1 MNRNAG
7 EICFIAKEE
16 EGEKLSRALFNK
28 EVHCNALCLVLFIF
42 SYFEADNKYCCHE
55 TRDRMMDHWPR
66 Y

>member
-28 EVHCNALCLVLFIF
+28 EVHCLVLFIF
-42 SYFEADNKYCCHE
+42 SYFEADNKCCCHE